1 MTDDARREER
11 PPSYAAIMHEATSS
25 DAGARETIM
34 LLCAAALWHVQ
45 RLQALMAMPQAG
57 LLRRDYLLARLK
69 AVQGSEGVEARFAQA
84 AQCDDEQQAQRL
96 YLSVAAEMEELVAAI
111 DNAREYQARLDDA
124 LELVQGAY
132 ALLAE
137 EAAEAAPQGADD
149 VQQSQEQQVKLQ
161 HAEKQQPTPD
171 LVALGGCLERL
182 AMAHEVQQPALLDE
196 AFVMLQTLGQGG
208 SAQSH

>member
-1 MTDDARREER
+1 MREASR
-11 PPSYAAIMHEATSS
+11 TS
-25 DAGARETIM
+25 AGSRETVGQ
-34 LLCAAALWHVQ
+34 LCTAALWHVQ

-124 LELVQGAY
+124 LELVQGSY

-137 EAAEAAPQGADD
+137 EAAEAASQGVDDAQQPQG
-149 VQQSQEQQVKLQ
+149 EQQ
-161 HAEKQQPTPD
+161 AQQDIEEQEPNPD
-171 LVALGGCLERL
+171 LDALGGCLERL

-196 AFVMLQTLGQGG
+196 AHAMLQTLSRGEF
-208 SAQSH
+208 AQRP